1 MTTPIRNPSPP
12 KPRRWLVHVGWA
24 LLAMTLFMAGILL
37 GMRWSGAALG
47 TMSMTNQRQENL
59 GRIRIA
65 LSALDSNDPAELRK
79 GTTKLLYN
87 AVLGLAVVPR
97 YSDCT
102 TAEHDLIARAKTH
115 LDGDM
120 PPWSDGEKKLR
131 DMAYTYCQKAP
142 DKVAFP

>member
-1 MTTPIRNPSPP
+1 
-12 KPRRWLVHVGWA
+12 
-24 LLAMTLFMAGILL
+24 MTLFMAGILL

-87 AVLGLAVVPR
+87 AVLGLTGVQR

-102 TAEHDLIARAKTH
+102 PDESDLIARAR
-115 LDGDM
+115 LRLNADM
-120 PPWSDGEKKLR
+120 PPRSDGEMKLR
-131 DMAYTYCQKAP
+131 DMAYAFCAKARS
-142 DKVAFP
+142 VAGSP

>member
-37 GMRWSGAALG
+37 GMRWSGGTLG
-47 TMSMTNQRQENL
+47 TVSMTNQRQENL

-65 LSALDSNDPAELRK
+65 LRALDSNDPAELRK

-87 AVLGLAVVPR
+87 AVLGLAGVAR
-97 YSDCT
+97 YSECT
-102 TAEHDLIARAKTH
+102 PEESDLIARAK
-115 LDGDM
+115 LRLNADM
-120 PPWSDGEKKLR
+120 PPRSDGEMKLR
-131 DMAYTYCQKAP
+131 DMAYAYCQKRPGKAGAP
-142 DKVAFP
+142 